1 MTRWLL
7 YLGLL
12 AAVPLDAYATSASV
26 GGPFHLVD
34 QDGRAVTDRTYRG
47 RPLLMYF
54 GYTSCPDVCP
64 VDVARMASIAR
75 AVRSETGIDVTPVFV
90 TVDPERDTA
99 PRMKAYVR
107 AFSADAVG
115 LTGTPAQIAAV
126 TDAYHVY
133 FRKVPLD
140 GGYLVDHSTVLYL
153 IGPDGRFL
161 DHYGRKLPEQEV
173 ATRVAQTLQAHR

>member
-1 MTRWLL
+1 MARWLV

-12 AAVPLDAYATSASV
+12 TATPLGAHAIPASV

-34 QDGRAVTDRTYRG
+34 QDGHAVTDRTYRG

-64 VDVARMASIAR
+64 VDLARIASIAKT
-75 AVRSETGIDVTPVFV
+75 VREQTGIDVTPVFV
-90 TVDPERDTA
+90 TVDPARDT
-99 PRMKAYVR
+99 PERMKAYVR
-107 AFSADAVG
+107 AFSPNAIG
-115 LTGTPAQIAAV
+115 LTGSSAQIKAV

-133 FRKVPLD
+133 FRKVPMD
-140 GGYLVDHSTVLYL
+140 GGYFVDHSTVLYL
-153 IGPDGRFL
+153 IGPDGAFL
-161 DHYGRKLPEQEV
+161 GHYGRKAPEQDV